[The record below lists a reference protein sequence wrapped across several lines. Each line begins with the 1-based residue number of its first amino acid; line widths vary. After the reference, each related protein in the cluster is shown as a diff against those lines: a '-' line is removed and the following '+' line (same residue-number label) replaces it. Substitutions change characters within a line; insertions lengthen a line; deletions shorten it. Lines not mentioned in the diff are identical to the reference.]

1 MKQLDPHDF
10 LALDDELD
18 DAERNVRDTVRAH
31 ATTEFLP
38 QVNEWYARGELPR
51 DIAKE
56 LGALGLFGMQLT
68 GYGCAGASPAAYGVV
83 CRELEAVDS
92 GLRSLVSVQGSLAMF
107 AIHRWGS
114 EEQRQEWLPRL
125 ATGEALGCFGLT
137 EPGSGSDP
145 ASMRTVARRDGADW
159 VLNGAKTWITNGTTA
174 DVAVIWAATEEEGIR
189 GFLVPTETAG
199 YSSTVITDK
208 LSLRASLSTDIFLED
223 VRVPSSAVLGR
234 APGLGPALSCLNEAR
249 FGILWG
255 VIGAAR
261 TCYASALDHTGRRE
275 QFGRPLAGFQ
285 LSQRKLAHMV
295 VEITHASLTALRLA
309 RLKRAGTLTPEQ
321 ISLGKLANARSA
333 IEVARS
339 ARTMLGAGGLT
350 LAHPVM
356 RHMTNL
362 EAVLTVEGTEEVHE
376 LVLGRAV
383 TGIPAFR

>member
-1 MKQLDPHDF
+1 MKQLDPQDF

-18 DAERNVRDTVRAH
+18 DAERNVRDTVRAY
-31 ATTEFLP
+31 ATREFLP

-107 AIHRWGS
+107 AIHRWGT

-125 ATGEALGCFGLT
+125 AAGESLGCFGLT
-137 EPGSGSDP
+137 EPSSGSDP
-145 ASMRTVARRDGADW
+145 GSMRTVARRDGDDW
-159 VLNGAKTWITNGTTA
+159 VLNGSKTWITNGTTA
-174 DVAVIWAATEEEGIR
+174 DVAVIWAGTEDGIR
-189 GFLVPTETAG
+189 GFLVPTGTPG
-199 YSSTVITDK
+199 YSATAITDK

-223 VRVPSSAVLGR
+223 VRVPSSAVLAPG
-234 APGLGPALSCLNEAR
+234 PGLGPALSCLNEAR
-249 FGILWG
+249 FGIVWG

-261 TCYASALDHTGRRE
+261 TCYATALDYTGKRE

-295 VEITHASLTALRLA
+295 VELTHASLTALRLA
-309 RLKRAGTLTPEQ
+309 RLKKAGRLAPEQ

-362 EAVLTVEGTEEVHE
+362 EAVLTVEGTDEVHE
-376 LVLGRAV
+376 LVIGRTV